1 MDPNRPIVGCE
12 TNYEHDVAH
21 AVAMHGPAP
30 ACDDIIQCSKPE
42 ADRRPCN
49 FNDIVS
55 TVKRRVLGG
64 SARPG
69 AGPGGPL
76 RARRPCGASF
86 VKSLTYSS
94 ASAAARAR
102 CRPADRPA
110 DRSAITA
117 GPSAAERQPDGTGR
131 VSCLLRRG
139 AE

>member
-69 AGPGGPL
+69 AGPRTAP
-76 RARRPCGASF
+76 GAPTVWCF
-86 VKSLTYSS
+86 V
-94 ASAAARAR
+94 R
-102 CRPADRPA
+102 
-110 DRSAITA
+110 
-117 GPSAAERQPDGTGR
+117 
-131 VSCLLRRG
+131 
-139 AE
+139 

>member
-64 SARPG
+64 SARPDRERDRT
-69 AGPGGPL
+69 AL
-76 RARRPCGASF
+76 RADRVVGSF